1 MNWKSVVCSLAVAVA
16 VPFATPGPAA
26 AAEATEE
33 QRQAAE
39 LKIEELKK
47 RLNLTPEQEQRLAP
61 LVQNRNAKLKALRER
76 SGDDTSR
83 RARKAM
89 LKEARGIQEGF
100 VEQVEPILTKEQ
112 LKEWEAIRAEM
123 RDAARERLRERKAT

>member
-1 MNWKSVVCSLAVAVA
+1 MNWNSVVCSLAVAVA
-16 VPFATPGPAA
+16 VLFAAPVSAA
-26 AAEATEE
+26 AAEPTEE

-61 LVQNRNAKLKALRER
+61 LVQERNAKLKALRER
-76 SGDDTSR
+76 SGNDTSR

-89 LKEARGIQEGF
+89 LKEARGIQENF
-100 VEQVEPILTKEQ
+100 VEQVEPILTPEQ
-112 LKEWEAIRAEM
+112 LKEWGAIRAEM
-123 RDAARERLRERKAT
+123 RETARERLRERKGE